1 MLMTF
6 LEYTQML
13 EEAKETVVYKNKYG
27 QKVSLTGHVEQDR
40 DHRKWWKS
48 YEDEEF
54 LRFVKPTLE
63 ILKGRD
69 RKSLKYKSDWAII
82 SKDKKKGFIVSL
94 RYNDLEDK
102 NDSFAIVTILNA
114 DAKDARAKEI
124 FIGGVQDG
132 NKITLKE
139 SREEVPIL
147 LFV

>member
-1 MLMTF
+1 MLSFKEF
-6 LEYTQML
+6 LL
-13 EEAKETVVYKNKYG
+13 EAKETVVYKNKHG
-27 QKVSLTGHVEQDR
+27 QKVTLTGHVEQDR

-48 YEDEEF
+48 YEDENF
-54 LRFVKPTLE
+54 LKFVKPALD
-63 ILKGRD
+63 ILRGRD
-69 RKSLKYKSDWAII
+69 RKTLKFKSDWAIL
-82 SKDKKKGFIVSL
+82 SKDKKKGFIISL

-124 FIGGVQDG
+124 FIGGVQDN

-139 SREEVPIL
+139 SKEEIPIL